1 MKKPCLKPCLEYI
14 IRAHTASPGDPA
26 NLKPAQAPAGS
37 PWQLPALGV
46 LHHTQVTRGGDELPG
61 SRSLTATRTSHP
73 HLGLTPACQSKH
85 THAAMTE
92 DLASTQVML
101 MKTQTQTQTS
111 HATNVFM
118 CWKRKNI
125 IRMTGSAPVLTA
137 KLHLFKDRESSLAEK
152 KSAQKLNAGIRH
164 FPIWATE
171 PITCSQLEFALAVR
185 PYLLN

>member
-118 CWKRKNI
+118 C
-125 IRMTGSAPVLTA
+125 
-137 KLHLFKDRESSLAEK
+137 
-152 KSAQKLNAGIRH
+152 
-164 FPIWATE
+164 
-171 PITCSQLEFALAVR
+171 
-185 PYLLN
+185 